1 MSQGHRDR
9 HLQLEENI
17 PDVWNYKT
25 LLYIGAKVVEKS
37 KARWGGMMML
47 PKFAEVGYF
56 IDILEA
62 WPNNV
67 LKLQA
72 LNAEK
77 RVFKHIIKGDIR
89 NIDMLIRKTK
99 YDIVMWYHG
108 PEHVQENE
116 VIPILQKLEEHANK
130 MVIIACPWG
139 IYKKGKVGGNAYE
152 AHTSH
157 LYPELFESIKWE
169 TDTIGPKDVPGSN
182 ILAWKRRRMMPNLRD
197 RPWLPEGAIKF
208 MGEILDKDS
217 LVLEFGAGSSTIWF
231 ARHVKHVLS
240 FENKELWYN
249 LVSKGLKQQGL
260 RNVSLRMDPLYPGL
274 GIRNENGKFDFILID
289 GRGRVKCAQT
299 SHGLLKPGSWIGLD
313 NSWRGRYLK
322 IHILFQKLG
331 WERKDIFDYYMPEHK
346 MGTFTFWRKPE

>member
-1 MSQGHRDR
+1 
-9 HLQLEENI
+9 
-17 PDVWNYKT
+17 
-25 LLYIGAKVVEKS
+25 
-37 KARWGGMMML
+37 
-47 PKFAEVGYF
+47 
-56 IDILEA
+56 
-62 WPNNV
+62 
-67 LKLQA
+67 
-72 LNAEK
+72 
-77 RVFKHIIKGDIR
+77 
-89 NIDMLIRKTK
+89 
-99 YDIVMWYHG
+99 
-108 PEHVQENE
+108 
-116 VIPILQKLEEHANK
+116 
-130 MVIIACPWG
+130 
-139 IYKKGKVGGNAYE
+139 
-152 AHTSH
+152 
-157 LYPELFESIKWE
+157 
-169 TDTIGPKDVPGSN
+169 
-182 ILAWKRRRMMPNLRD
+182 MPNLRD